1 ARARHAGHGRRQGGR
16 RNAQR
21 RRRPGARAAAAGA
34 SRGRP
39 ALRRESPQTAPA
51 GLGQSLDI
59 RTTAWESPMGC
70 ARLRD
75 LGITVGQ
82 LPPGPFNAITDVA
95 GVRVGH
101 ATVIHDTPSIARTGV
116 TAIWPGGDDTWQR
129 AVFAGYH
136 SFNGNGEMTGTI
148 WIEEQ
153 GLLASPFCITNTHSV

>member
-1 ARARHAGHGRRQGGR
+1 MGR
-16 RNAQR
+16 
-21 RRRPGARAAAAGA
+21 
-34 SRGRP
+34 
-39 ALRRESPQTAPA
+39 
-51 GLGQSLDI
+51 
-59 RTTAWESPMGC
+59 

-82 LPPGPFNAITDVA
+82 LPPGPFNATTDQ
-95 GVRVGH
+95 
-101 ATVIHDTPSIARTGV
+101 DTPSIARTGV

-153 GLLASPFCITNTHSV
+153 GLLASPFCITNTHSVGVVRDALVAYAVKH